1 VADQLITPAELASAL
16 HIPFAQLDTAAA
28 ALGINAAT
36 AHVQLAA
43 GQRLVAVVGDQ
54 VELPGT
60 TSWWLRLPERPVTAV
75 TAVTLDGAAIADW
88 TQHASRLWRDNGWQ
102 NCRTWQPSKVAV
114 TYNHGYPTGDQ
125 KLEPAR
131 SYVFPL
137 AASVYD
143 NPTLAEALAIDDY
156 RASYGPSGSTIG
168 LTKEQARELRR
179 AYSTIAGPAPA

>member
-1 VADQLITPAELASAL
+1 VADQLITPTELASYL
-16 HIPFAQLDTAAA
+16 KVPFASLDPGGADVA
-28 ALGINAAT
+28 INAAT

-60 TSWWLRLPERPVTAV
+60 TSWWLQLPERPVTAV
-75 TAVTLDGAAIADW
+75 TTVTLDGATIADY

-102 NCRTWQPSKVAV
+102 NCRTWQPSKVVA
-114 TYNHGYPTGDQ
+114 TYNHGYTTGNQ
-125 KLEPAR
+125 KLEAAR
-131 SYVFPL
+131 AYVFPI
-137 AASVYD
+137 AAGVYD

-168 LTKEQARELRR
+168 LTKEQRRELRR
-179 AYSTIAGPAPA
+179 AYSTIAGTVPA